1 MNYCKS
7 FVCNFDVRS
16 FFVVESFFWGLKKS
30 TPFANRKLQGETRTW
45 LQVVCFQFK
54 TWRHCSYLTLLYVFS
69 SCSTYLLYHASTR
82 ADVWVY
88 PRECCTCCI
97 FHIPNIVR
105 FEVASFHSIERNHN
119 LFDISILHW
128 GIHWIL
134 HLPFK
139 AIISKSC
146 LWWFRSLNGWH
157 FGFQL
162 KVRILRFESSENTMK
177 HIKKPKTRHTSISL
191 S

>member
-16 FFVVESFFWGLKKS
+16 FFVGRMVLLKTQKVDSFRQQKIARWNSNLIANCMLSVQDLKALFIFNFVVRVQYMFNLS
-30 TPFANRKLQGETRTW
+30 TLPCKHTS
-45 LQVVCFQFK
+45 
-54 TWRHCSYLTLLYVFS
+54 WRFSISACMLHLL
-69 SCSTYLLYHASTR
+69 
-82 ADVWVY
+82 
-88 PRECCTCCI
+88 
-97 FHIPNIVR
+97 HIPNIVR

-139 AIISKSC
+139 AIIRKSC

-177 HIKKPKTRHTSISL
+177 YIKKPKTTHTSISL